1 MARTSIYD
9 GLDVATLQARL
20 TALQTALLDLESGAK
35 VVTASYTQG
44 DGARQVTY
52 SQTDR
57 VSLTQTILA
66 VQTQIDRLNGV
77 CVNRRAP
84 IVPYFRR

>member
-1 MARTSIYD
+1 MARTSILD
-9 GLDVATLQARL
+9 GLPLEVLQARL
-20 TALQTALLDLESGAK
+20 TALQMAMLDLDSGSK

-44 DGARQVTY
+44 DGAKQITY
-52 SQTDR
+52 TQADR
-57 VSLTQTILA
+57 VSLRQTILA

-84 IVPYFRR
+84 IVPYFR